1 MDGGKSKTRAPSQAH
16 RGRRRFRAAA
26 TPWFVA
32 ALAATLVGSGRV
44 PDQAVLAD
52 GPGPSNTVDSLTA
65 EQPVTAPP
73 EVQIPGT
80 RAVQAPASVSAP
92 DSTAGGVAAAGIP
105 DPALA
110 AYQRAAVVID
120 TADLTCHLDWPLLA
134 GIGQIESDH
143 GQVGGSVLGS
153 DGVSHPSILG
163 PRLDGKHGTSL
174 IRDTDAGRLDG
185 DKTFDRAVG
194 PMQFLPST
202 WAVVAVDGDDDGT
215 RNVEDIDDAALGAAV
230 YLCAGDGDLS
240 TQAGAEAAL
249 FRYNHSKAYVAKVMS
264 VVNALRLSSVLTPVG
279 TAPSTTQIV
288 SFPQLP
294 ATHGPAGGPGP
305 TSHPTSHPTATV
317 SPSGGPSP
325 IGDPVPS
332 GGPTSPPTTPPS
344 GPTGGNPTGTPT
356 GNPTGTPTG
365 NPTGGGTPTGGT
377 PTGGPTGNPTGNPTG
392 TPTPTDPPIIP
403 DPVPD
408 ALSSLTPAQVQ
419 AIDDGWVACT
429 DTLAADWTF
438 DQMQTCLA
446 GELDVATDDPT
457 LAVFLQWASDEGLVP
472 ASNETPTTP

>member
-1 MDGGKSKTRAPSQAH
+1 MDGGSSTTRAPSQAH

-52 GPGPSNTVDSLTA
+52 APGPSSTVDSLA
-65 EQPVTAPP
+65 PEQPVTAPQQFQ
-73 EVQIPGT
+73 VPGA

-92 DSTAGGVAAAGIP
+92 ASTVGAVAVAGIP

-120 TADLTCHLDWPLLA
+120 TADLTCRLDWPLLA

-202 WAVVAVDGDDDGT
+202 WAAVAVDGDDDGT

-249 FRYNHSKAYVAKVMS
+249 FRYNHSKAYVTKVMS
-264 VVNALRLSSVLTPVG
+264 VVTALRLSSVITPVG
-279 TAPSTTQIV
+279 TPPSTTRIGL
-288 SFPQLP
+288 LP
-294 ATHGPAGGPGP
+294 HLSATQGPAGGPGP
-305 TSHPTSHPTATV
+305 TSTPTSHATATAQ
-317 SPSGGPSP
+317 PSSGPSP

-332 GGPTSPPTTPPS
+332 GLPPPPPTRRP
-344 GPTGGNPTGTPT
+344 PTGPRHRAGAPQQGAEPDRPPRTV
-356 GNPTGTPTG
+356 
-365 NPTGGGTPTGGT
+365 
-377 PTGGPTGNPTGNPTG
+377 GPPALP
-392 TPTPTDPPIIP
+392 PDQQPTDGPHGWSDRPPDGRSHGDSQGQP
-403 DPVPD
+403 DGRSHGQPD
-408 ALSSLTPAQVQ
+408 AEGPADHPRPRTRR
-419 AIDDGWVACT
+419 A
-429 DTLAADWTF
+429 
-438 DQMQTCLA
+438 
-446 GELDVATDDPT
+446 
-457 LAVFLQWASDEGLVP
+457 
-472 ASNETPTTP
+472 